1 MKADSKWL
9 KKHDRMSVWSKLIE
23 IDKMKAVYYE
33 LHVKFFILQW
43 NIKTEC
49 SKSSEDQNRKLE
61 WKIRMLF

>member
-33 LHVKFFILQW
+33 LHVKFFYFTVEYKNWVLKVIGR
-43 NIKTEC
+43 
-49 SKSSEDQNRKLE
+49 SKS
-61 WKIRMLF
+61 KIRMED